1 MRWPRTGAVDDR
13 SVAACQV
20 HYERS
25 GPSEGPAVILAP
37 SLGTELSMW
46 EPQANRLVDR
56 FQLIRYD
63 LRGHGRSPVP
73 AGPYSIAQLG
83 ADLLALLDRLELERA
98 SLCGISIGG
107 MSSMW
112 VTAHAPSRVDRLVVC
127 CSSARI
133 DPEARYGE
141 RAAIVREHGVEEIA
155 DAVLARWFTPPFA
168 QANVD
173 VVERMRARLLGTPR
187 EGYAGCCEALAAMDL
202 RAALPLIEAPTLVIA
217 GRDDP
222 ALPPEHGR
230 RIAGAIPGSRLE
242 VVPDAAHLANIEQPT
257 VVGDL
262 IVHHLDPE

>member
-1 MRWPRTGAVDDR
+1 VDGR
-13 SVAACQV
+13 SVAACEV

-25 GPSEGPAVILAP
+25 GPPPEGPAVILAP

-46 EPQANRLVDR
+46 EAQASELEQR
-56 FQLIRYD
+56 FQVIRYD

-73 AGPYSIAQLG
+73 AGPYSIAELG
-83 ADLLALLDRLELERA
+83 ADLLALLDRLGLERA

-112 VTAHAPSRVDRLVVC
+112 VAAHAPSRVDRLVVC

-141 RAAIVREHGVEEIA
+141 RAIVVREHGVQEIA
-155 DAVLARWFTPPFA
+155 DAVLARWFTPAFA
-168 QANVD
+168 KANPD
-173 VVERMRARLLGTPR
+173 VVEPMRARLIGTPR

-202 RAALPLIEAPTLVIA
+202 RAALPSIEAPTLVIA

-222 ALPPEHGR
+222 ALPPAHSR
-230 RIAGAIPGSRLE
+230 LIADAIPGARLA
-242 VVPDAAHLANIEQPT
+242 VVSDAAHLANIEQPT
-257 VVGDL
+257 VVGEL
-262 IVHHLDPE
+262 IAHHLDN